1 MAIISDGDGDNENP
15 NGGDGEGDNT
25 VRSEAQ
31 VSILTEAAVDLE
43 SGEAR
48 ELSLV
53 LNPSALVLA
62 EVSDLVEVG
71 QQQEVKEPVEFATIP
86 QVSKAVGG
94 EGHSIEE
101 LIQDLEALTPHSIP
115 VEPVRTT
122 TPPTGQEI
130 DEGQGSK
137 SREESQG
144 IQLSEPTTEVFH
156 TNKEG
161 RWETDNGRKKVLVM
175 ERKQREEKGI
185 VISPS
190 RFSPLQGIEE
200 EEEEEYEEVGKE
212 IE

>member
-1 MAIISDGDGDNENP
+1 MFCDC
-15 NGGDGEGDNT
+15 EGKKCEVAVMFPWLPPRCT
-25 VRSEAQ
+25 VCRRWGHKIQ
-31 VSILTEAAVDLE
+31 DCTGRDVTIL
-43 SGEAR
+43 
-48 ELSLV
+48 
-53 LNPSALVLA
+53 
-62 EVSDLVEVG
+62 
-71 QQQEVKEPVEFATIP
+71 QKQQEVKEPVEFATIP